1 MKVIMKKT
9 KNNILIAIQGNTV
22 LSYDVVETL
31 YNITGSYDAIVEL
44 NEIATKYHK
53 DIIELAHFLYN

>member
-1 MKVIMKKT
+1 MKKI

-44 NEIATKYHK
+44 NEIATKYYK

>member
-1 MKVIMKKT
+1 MKKI
-9 KNNILIAIQGNTV
+9 KNNILIAIQDNTV

-44 NEIATKYHK
+44 NEIATKYNK
-53 DIIELAHFLYN
+53 DIIELAHFLSN